1 MRHIS
6 KQSHSRTKGDST
18 RFSRRAG
25 EAELHSTS
33 VVALVVTSTHVSSR
47 AGKEEKLA
55 IAVVTWVVT
64 STRISS
70 RGGEED
76 LYRKKAKYELL
87 LYVFDIDVSVILGH
101 LPFRVL

>member
-1 MRHIS
+1 MNLHLHAFPVS
-6 KQSHSRTKGDST
+6 EGKGDST

-25 EAELHSTS
+25 EAELHST
-33 VVALVVTSTHVSSR
+33 LVVTSTRVSSR
-47 AGKEEKLA
+47 AGGKEEKLA
-55 IAVVTWVVT
+55 IAVVAWVVT

>member
-1 MRHIS
+1 L
-6 KQSHSRTKGDST
+6 T
-18 RFSRRAG
+18 
-25 EAELHSTS
+25 L
-33 VVALVVTSTHVSSR
+33 VVALVVTSTRVSSR
-47 AGKEEKLA
+47 GKEEKLA
-55 IAVVTWVVT
+55 IAVVALVVT